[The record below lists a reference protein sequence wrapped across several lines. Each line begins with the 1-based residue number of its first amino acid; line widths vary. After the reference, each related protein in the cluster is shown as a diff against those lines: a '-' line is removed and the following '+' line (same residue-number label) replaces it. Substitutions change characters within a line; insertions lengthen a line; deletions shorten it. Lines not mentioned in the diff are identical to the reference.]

1 MTYQLNETHKVEI
14 GYLRYADIFLL
25 SRVIETAILHHS
37 GFQQTAEECVCRCS
51 CSAVSSSPSSS
62 TDCNALGPAAAT

>member
-1 MTYQLNETHKVEI
+1 MQVKRYPQA
-14 GYLRYADIFLL
+14 GDLRYAIIVLL

-37 GFQQTAEECVCRCS
+37 GFQQIAEECVCRCP

-62 TDCNALGPAAAT
+62 TDYNALGPAAAT